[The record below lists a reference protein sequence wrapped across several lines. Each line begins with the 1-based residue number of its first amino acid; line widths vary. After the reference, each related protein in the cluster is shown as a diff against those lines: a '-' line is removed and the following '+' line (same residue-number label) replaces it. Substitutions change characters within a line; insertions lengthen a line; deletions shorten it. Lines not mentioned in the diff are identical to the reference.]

1 MLSNEPLS
9 CGSMLGGAQPN
20 DRPEISPEILTNG
33 VIKEDSGQITHRRSA
48 WGKRPSGARLEM
60 AAQDDI
66 ESTASLLAKV
76 REGDEE
82 ARARLV
88 VRYRSL
94 LRRWAHG
101 RVPPRARALIDTE
114 DVVQVTLLRALERAG
129 RFEPRHEGAFLA
141 YLRVILLNEIRAT
154 LRRVDR
160 GPELEALPDG
170 LEDRHPSPLA
180 EAIGA
185 EAIDSYE
192 AALATLTEDQQQ
204 AVVLRVELGFTYQQV
219 AEAMG
224 SPSMDAAR
232 MLVARA
238 LARLSEKMVEHAQ

>member
-1 MLSNEPLS
+1 MRASLPPDVAP
-9 CGSMLGGAQPN
+9 GA
-20 DRPEISPEILTNG
+20 
-33 VIKEDSGQITHRRSA
+33 RSS
-48 WGKRPSGARLEM
+48 RARLEM
-60 AAQDDI
+60 TAQDDI
-66 ESTASLLAKV
+66 ESTASLLARV
-76 REGDEE
+76 RAGDEE

-88 VRYRSL
+88 VRYRTL

-114 DVVQVTLLRALERAG
+114 DVVQVTLLRALDRVG
-129 RFEPRHEGAFLA
+129 GFEPRREGAFLA
-141 YLRVILLNEIRAT
+141 YLRTILLNEIRAA

-160 GPELEALPDG
+160 GPELGPLPAG

-192 AALATLTEDQQQ
+192 AALATLTEEQQQ
-204 AVVLRVELGFTYQQV
+204 AVVMRVEMGFTYRQV

-224 SPSMDAAR
+224 SPSIDAAR

-238 LARLSEKMVEHAQ
+238 LARLSEKMVEHAR

>member
-1 MLSNEPLS
+1 MGGRSEQQEP
-9 CGSMLGGAQPN
+9 Q
-20 DRPEISPEILTNG
+20 DESPCPPG
-33 VIKEDSGQITHRRSA
+33 VPLERA
-48 WGKRPSGARLEM
+48 PSRVRLEV
-60 AAQDDI
+60 AARDEV

-76 REGDEE
+76 GAGDEE
-82 ARARLV
+82 ARVRLV
-88 VRYRSL
+88 VRYRTL

-101 RVPPRARALIDTE
+101 RIPPRARALIDTE
-114 DVVQVTLLRALERAG
+114 DVVQVTLIRALEKSG

-141 YLRVILLNEIRAT
+141 YLRTILLNEIRAA

-160 GPELEALPDG
+160 GPELGPLPAG
-170 LEDRHPSPLA
+170 LEDRYPSPLA

-192 AALATLTEDQQQ
+192 RALATLTEEQQQ
-204 AVVLRVELGFTYQQV
+204 AVVLRVEMGFTYQQV
-219 AEAMG
+219 AEALG